1 MLSVEISNPPPFG
14 KFLARAALSIGSL
27 GQEFAADRVRLNA
40 LGERLRTA
48 RCHLAVLGQFKRGK
62 STLINALV
70 GESILPSAV
79 VPATSIPTFVHGS
92 KQLSARV
99 LFDGKPEERFAASNF
114 AELAEF
120 LARFVT
126 EMANPHNRLGV
137 RQVEAACPAPILRDG
152 LELIDTPGIGSTYR
166 HNTEATF
173 NFLPQCDAALFVVSA
188 DPPITEVE
196 IDFLKIARRKLA
208 RLFFI
213 LNKADYLEGNDRQAA
228 VEFLRQ
234 VLCEQ
239 AGFESPPQIFC
250 TSAREGLAARRNN
263 DSAAWQRS
271 GMADIEHLI
280 VDFLVEE
287 KCDVLTRAVSRQ
299 TDEVLTDVQRRLAL
313 AIRSLQMP
321 VDELR
326 ERVHQFE
333 QRLTK
338 IEEKRIL
345 VAEQLKRDEMRIANV
360 VKSYAGR
367 LLPASLT
374 FFERIVRASQERDGA
389 GWTEESARD
398 TIAAAVPDF
407 FEREFSAVYDSC
419 EEQLKD
425 ALSAQS
431 HVTNQL
437 FAAVHGLVG
446 EVFEVAE
453 ESSQSGREPVKIDRP
468 FWRTHK
474 WTIKFAAIPEAWI
487 DRLFPRRL
495 RQSRIRRRIMEQVE
509 YLVTRNI
516 GYLQWSVLEYLDKGV
531 QEFRDALDRRI
542 QGAVEATRGVLDTAS
557 RRRLVDSVKVAPEI
571 DRLKEALATV
581 QSLRECI
588 VHR

>member
-1 MLSVEISNPPPFG
+1 MLSVEISNLPPFG
-14 KFLARAALSIGSL
+14 KFLARAALSVGSL
-27 GQEFAADRVRLNA
+27 GQEFAADRARLNA

-79 VPATSIPTFVHGS
+79 VPATSIPTFVHGG

-99 LFDGKPEERFAASNF
+99 LFDGQPEERFAASTF

-126 EMANPHNRLGV
+126 EIANPHNRLGV

-196 IDFLKIARRKLA
+196 VDFLKIARRKLA

-213 LNKADYLEGNDRQAA
+213 MNKADYLEGNDRQTA
-228 VEFLRQ
+228 VEFLLQ
-234 VLCEQ
+234 VLREQ

-271 GMADIEHLI
+271 GMAEIEHQI

-287 KCDVLTRAVSRQ
+287 KSEVLTRAISRQ
-299 TDEVLTDVQRRLAL
+299 TDEVLADVQRRLAL

-321 VDELR
+321 MDELR

-338 IEEKRIL
+338 IDEKRIL
-345 VAEQLKRDEMRIANV
+345 VAEQLKRDEMRIANFA
-360 VKSYAGR
+360 KSYAGR
-367 LLPASLT
+367 LLPASLE
-374 FFERIVRASQERDGA
+374 FFDG
-389 GWTEESARD
+389 
-398 TIAAAVPDF
+398 
-407 FEREFSAVYDSC
+407 
-419 EEQLKD
+419 
-425 ALSAQS
+425 
-431 HVTNQL
+431 
-437 FAAVHGLVG
+437 
-446 EVFEVAE
+446 
-453 ESSQSGREPVKIDRP
+453 
-468 FWRTHK
+468 
-474 WTIKFAAIPEAWI
+474 
-487 DRLFPRRL
+487 
-495 RQSRIRRRIMEQVE
+495 
-509 YLVTRNI
+509 
-516 GYLQWSVLEYLDKGV
+516 
-531 QEFRDALDRRI
+531 
-542 QGAVEATRGVLDTAS
+542 
-557 RRRLVDSVKVAPEI
+557 
-571 DRLKEALATV
+571 
-581 QSLRECI
+581 
-588 VHR
+588 